1 MLHLS
6 LFLIKH
12 LAMKADRGLEIEFL
26 AVLSFV
32 ADGGE

>member
-1 MLHLS
+1 MLNLS

-12 LAMKADRGLEIEFL
+12 LAMKADRVLEVEFL

-32 ADGGE
+32 AEW